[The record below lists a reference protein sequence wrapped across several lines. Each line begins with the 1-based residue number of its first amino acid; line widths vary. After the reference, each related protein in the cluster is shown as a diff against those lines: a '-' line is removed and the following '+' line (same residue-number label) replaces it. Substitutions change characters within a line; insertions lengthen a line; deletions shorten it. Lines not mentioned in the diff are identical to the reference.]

1 MQHDV
6 FWFGFFFSSTL
17 ITSWSSSTKWR
28 EEDGSR
34 RKRRGDRT
42 GQDCPEQDS
51 VRIVCFSRSKGKK
64 RAKDRRVGR
73 RRRRWRMTGGA
84 CCSRNHQEEWW
95 MQAGGGEVRWKR
107 DNNEWDWDGDGRET
121 NNPVTP
127 PLCGVQEPSGQMD
140 ERRDGWVGG
149 RRGRGGGKVWKREN
163 KVRRDSA
170 LTRFIVL
177 YLKHK
182 ISDPALNPRSN
193 KNLHFLISL

>member
-1 MQHDV
+1 M
-6 FWFGFFFSSTL
+6 GG
-17 ITSWSSSTKWR
+17 KGK
-28 EEDGSR
+28 E
-34 RKRRGDRT
+34 T
-42 GQDCPEQDS
+42 GQDCPGQDRL
-51 VRIVCFSRSKGKK
+51 RIVCFIRVKVKK

-95 MQAGGGEVRWKR
+95 MQAGGGEVRWRR
-107 DNNEWDWDGDGRET
+107 DNNEWDWERDGRET

-127 PLCGVQEPSGQMD
+127 LLCGVQEPSGQMD

-149 RRGRGGGKVWKREN
+149 RKGGGGGGGKVWKREK

-170 LTRFIVL
+170 LIRFILL
-177 YLKHK
+177 YFKYK
-182 ISDPALNPRSN
+182 ISDLALNPRFN